1 MEIIA
6 SSLGNKVKGV
16 FNKIYRDTEQFVQ
29 SIKEYRKLWNKSV
42 IYSWGAD
49 NKYII
54 NLMDQIKCLPLL
66 QQAIELKCS
75 LLKGKRI
82 YVYEL
87 DNTDGINKEKHIN
100 DDIASTLFEK
110 NNLQNYLEQTSM
122 DYEYAANVFVL
133 VQLNTT
139 RDKIVG
145 IVPIPAHTCRYEAPS
160 EATGQHEYIW
170 TSHYFTS
177 GWKPASRE
185 IENELVSNK
194 IVQKFRI
201 LDPLYPE
208 QTIKKYKNDNWFVYH
223 IKNYTP
229 GNLVYGENALHAAYN
244 SGWMDISKG
253 IPALK
258 KQAIESSM
266 NIKYHIQYDI
276 DYFRNEYGLE
286 ASKSIETVDNI
297 GRTDQD
303 VKAKIQAFQ
312 SKADATLS
320 GTAGYDKALYTPRA
334 YRGGVEREAVKI
346 TELKNNIDGKFIDD
360 AMVAEYMLIQSTGV
374 HPVLLGGGL
383 PGTTSGG
390 GQSGSSQRVAM
401 DVLQVSSEATFQ
413 KIMQPFR
420 IAYLFNGG
428 NVNRYFGRENTKI
441 STLDVNAD
449 GTSSI
454 SQIN

>member
-1 MEIIA
+1 MDVI
-6 SSLGNKVKGV
+6 SSNWKNKINGV
-16 FNKIYRDTEQFVQ
+16 FNRIYRESEQFFSQ
-29 SIKEYRKLWNKSV
+29 IKEYRKNWTDSV
-42 IYSWGAD
+42 IRQWGSD

-54 NLMDQIKCLPLL
+54 NMMDQVKCLPLL

-75 LLKGKRI
+75 LLKGKRV

-87 DNTDGINKEKHIN
+87 DNAEGINKEKHIE
-100 DDIASTLFEK
+100 DKIAEELFDK
-110 NNLQNYLEQTSM
+110 CKLQNYLEQTSM

-139 RDKIVG
+139 RDKV
-145 IVPIPAHTCRYEAPS
+145 VNVVHIPAHTCRYEAPN
-160 EATGQHEYIW
+160 EQTGMHEYIW
-170 TSHYFTS
+170 VSHYFNS
-177 GWKPASRE
+177 GWKPSSRD
-185 IENELVSNK
+185 IEKDLESAK

-201 LDPLYPE
+201 LDSVYPE
-208 QTIKKYKNDNWFVYH
+208 QTIKKYTNDNWFIYH

-229 GNLVYGENALHAAYN
+229 GNAVYGDNALHAAFN

-258 KQAIESSM
+258 KQAIENSM
-266 NIKYHIQYDI
+266 NIKYHIEYDI

-286 ASKSIETVDNI
+286 ATKSIETTSNRSDQNI
-297 GRTDQD
+297 KD
-303 VKAKIQAFQ
+303 KIQQFQ
-312 SKADATLS
+312 KKADEMLS
-320 GTAGYDKALYTPRA
+320 GTSGYDKALYTPRI
-334 YRGGVEREAVKI
+334 YQNGIEKNAVKI
-346 TELKNNIDGKFIDD
+346 NELRNNIDNKFISD

-401 DVLQVSSEATFQ
+401 DVLQVSSEATFN
-413 KIMQPFR
+413 KIMEPLR
-420 IAYLFNGG
+420 IAYIFNGG
-428 NVNRYFGRENTKI
+428 SKSRYFGRENTKI

-454 SQIN
+454 STIN